1 MIMKHGQRFWNLFL
15 ASAMILALTIAPLP
29 GTSVHAQT
37 VDPGVS
43 IATRYTQNFN
53 SLISAGSSYALSTHI
68 PGWYANLPAYKADS
82 GTTSVGY
89 LYSYGA
95 IGSSER
101 ALGALTNTTYSPIE
115 FAVKIVNDSDQTIH
129 HITVQY
135 TGEQWRLGSNTNTI
149 AFSYQL
155 NPASPISL
163 ASGTWVPVPALDFVG
178 LKTNPV
184 ANPLEGNL
192 AENRRQITAT
202 IPVTLNPTE
211 SMLLKWSL
219 SHGTLDY
226 DQALAVD
233 DLTISAD
240 EPPALIS
247 YTPANGATGVLPG
260 ANITLN
266 FSEPV
271 SLVSGAASILCNGV
285 TPHPAVITPNLGN
298 TIFTLDPEV
307 DFTPLDS
314 CTVTIDPT
322 KVTDIDTDDPPDAMS
337 APVSFNFTIADP
349 PAVTSTNPDA
359 TSQYVPLNTPI
370 AVTFSRAV
378 TVSPGWLDLVCT
390 SSGTVTSTT
399 ASAGPSATITAQPD
413 APLGV
418 GESCTATV
426 LADKVSADEGG
437 TPLYM
442 LENYTWTFTAIGT
455 GGDTHIH
462 DVQGAAHRSPLVET
476 AVTDVYG
483 IVTALTT
490 RGFYMQ
496 SPTPD
501 ENTATSEG
509 IYVFLNTAPAVA
521 VGDGVLVTGKVTE
534 YRASASGLSVTEITS
549 PEIHFVQSG
558 LALPAPILLGTGGRI
573 PPHQVI
579 EDDAT
584 QVETDGVFDPDTD
597 GIDFYESLEGMRVQ
611 VNNAVATGGT
621 NAYGEI
627 SVLGDNGEY
636 AGQRTQ
642 RGGIIIQSNDYNPE
656 RILLDDLI
664 IGSASMPHVTTGAT
678 FTAPILGVMDYSFGN
693 FKLEVTAAPAANA
706 STLSNETAPAAAP
719 NQLTVVTY
727 NVGNLDPRVESSSC
741 VSAANIDDDT
751 TRFVLLAEH
760 IVNNLNTPDIIG
772 LQEIRDNDGAENAPV
787 CSGGTAVVDASVTLD
802 AIVSAI
808 EDAGGPTYTYRQI
821 NPVNNSDGGQ
831 LNANGRVA
839 FLYNPARVTF
849 VDRGAGDAVT
859 ATAVTGTG
867 TDTALTLS
875 PGRINPMNSAF
886 ASSPKSLAGEF
897 LFHGNHVFV
906 ILNHFNSRSGDQP
919 LFGVNQ
925 PPVLL
930 SETQRIAQ
938 ATAINDFVGD
948 LLTANPTAQVVVMGD
963 LNDFPFSAP
972 LQTLARGADETVELN
987 DLHSQLPIEEQYT
1000 TVYDGNSEA
1009 LDAILVSPALKTL
1022 ASVDIVHM
1030 NAERFAGDL
1039 EKMSDHDPLLA
1050 ALALPN
1056 STPTATPQ
1064 TLDAVTGVTLPI
1076 TLSGTD
1082 ADGDP
1087 LTYTVSTQ
1095 PQHGALTGIAPD
1107 LSYAADPGYQGEDSF
1122 TFTVSDGL
1130 ATSAAATI
1138 TLHVTA
1144 VPVANGALPDQTAYV
1159 HLPFRYTFPADA
1171 FIDNPGDMLTYTAHL
1186 GTGDP
1191 LPAWL
1196 VFDAAARTFS
1206 GTPPAGSAG
1215 TTLVIQITATDSG
1228 GASGSV
1234 SFNLNVLP
1242 PPHSLYVPLIM
1253 R

>member
-1 MIMKHGQRFWNLFL
+1 MNHGQRFWNLFL
-15 ASAMILALTIAPLP
+15 AGAMIFSLATALFP
-29 GTSVHAQT
+29 GATVHAQT
-37 VDPGVS
+37 ADPGVS

-53 SLISAGSSYALSTHI
+53 GLISAGSSTALSTHI
-68 PGWYANLPAYKADS
+68 PGWYASLPAYKADS
-82 GTTSVGY
+82 GVTSVGY
-89 LYSYGA
+89 LYSFGD
-95 IGSSER
+95 IGSSDR
-101 ALGALTNTTYSPIE
+101 ALGALTNTTYPLIE
-115 FAVKIVNDSDQTIH
+115 FAVRIVNDSSQTIH

-135 TGEQWRLGSNTNTI
+135 TGEQWRLGSNTNTL

-155 NPASPISL
+155 NPASPTNL
-163 ASGTWVPVPALDFVG
+163 ASGTWVSVPALNFVG

-184 ANPLEGNL
+184 ANSLDGNL
-192 AENRRQITAT
+192 AANRRQITAT

-211 SMLLKWSL
+211 SMLLKWSQ
-219 SHGTLDY
+219 SHGTSDY

-233 DLTISAD
+233 DLSISSD
-240 EPPALIS
+240 EPPALDS

-271 SLVSGAASILCNGV
+271 SLASGAVSILCNGI
-285 TPHPAVITPNLGN
+285 TPHTAAVTPNLDN
-298 TIFTLDPEV
+298 TIFTLDPDA

-314 CTVTIDPT
+314 CTVSVDPT
-322 KVTDIDTDDPPDAMS
+322 KVTDNDTDDPPDAMV
-337 APVSFNFTIADP
+337 APVSFTFTIANP
-349 PAVTSTNPDA
+349 PAVTSTDPDT

-370 AVTFSRAV
+370 AVTFSRTV

-390 SSGTVTSTT
+390 SSGAVTSTT
-399 ASAGPSATITAQPD
+399 ASVGPSATITAQPD

-442 LENYTWTFTAIGT
+442 LENHTWTYTVIGT

-483 IVTALTT
+483 IVTALTS

-509 IYVFLNTAPAVA
+509 IYVFLNTAPPVA

-534 YRASASGLSVTEITS
+534 YRPGAGGLSITEITS

-558 LALPAPILLGTGGRI
+558 LVLPAPILLGTGGRI
-573 PPHQVI
+573 PPPQVI

-584 QVETDGVFDPDTD
+584 NVEVDGVFDPDTD

-627 SVLGDNGEY
+627 SVLGDSGEN

-642 RGGIIIQSNDYNPE
+642 RGGIIIQPGDYNPE

-664 IGSASMPHVTTGAT
+664 IGSGNMSQVNTGTTFA
-678 FTAPILGVMDYSFGN
+678 APILGVMDYSFGN
-693 FKLEVTAAPAANA
+693 FKLEVTAAPVTNAN
-706 STLSNETAPAAAP
+706 TLSNETAPTAAP

-727 NVGNLDPRVESSSC
+727 NVGNLDPMVESSSC

-751 TRFVLLAEH
+751 TRFVLLAQQ

-772 LQEIRDNDGAENAPV
+772 LQEIQDNDGAESAPI

-808 EDAGGPTYTYRQI
+808 ESAGGPTYAYRQI

-831 LNANGRVA
+831 LNANGRVVL
-839 FLYNPARVTF
+839 LYNPARVTF
-849 VDRGAGDAVT
+849 VDRGVGDATT

-867 TDTALTLS
+867 ADTALTLS
-875 PGRINPMNSAF
+875 PGRIDPMNSAF

-897 LFHGNHVFV
+897 LFHGNRVFV
-906 ILNHFNSRSGDQP
+906 ILNQFNSRSGDQP

-925 PPVLL
+925 PPVLS

-938 ATAINDFVGD
+938 ATAINDFVGN

-963 LNDFPFSAP
+963 LNDFPFSVP
-972 LQTLARGADETVELN
+972 PQTLARGADETVELN

-1009 LDAILVSPALKTL
+1009 LDAVLVSSALKTL
-1022 ASVDIVHM
+1022 ASMDIVHM
-1030 NAERFAGDL
+1030 NAERFAGDP
-1039 EKMSDHDPLLA
+1039 EKMSDHDPLLTV
-1050 ALALPN
+1050 LALPN
-1056 STPTATPQ
+1056 HTPTATPQ
-1064 TLDAVTGVTLPI
+1064 TLDAVSGVTLPI

-1087 LTYTVSTQ
+1087 LTYTVITQ
-1095 PQHGALTGIAPD
+1095 PQYGALTGIAPN
-1107 LSYAADPGYQGEDSF
+1107 LGYVADPGYQGEDSF

-1130 ATSAAATI
+1130 ATSDAATI

-1144 VPVANGALPDQTAYV
+1144 VPWVNGALPDQTAYV
-1159 HLPFRYTFPADA
+1159 NLPFRYTFPADA
-1171 FIDNPGDMLTYTAHL
+1171 FIDNPGDTLTYTARL

-1196 VFDAAARTFS
+1196 TFDATARTFS

-1215 TTLVIQITATDSG
+1215 TVLVIQLTATDSG
-1228 GASGSV
+1228 GASGST